1 MPPDTTYPAWCAR
14 IRARLAQIR
23 PEPTHAAIAEAVGVT
38 PQTVGSWVRGESR
51 PVGRALA
58 LGRFLGLEGDDLV
71 DLVAEVED
79 AR

>member
-1 MPPDTTYPAWCAR
+1 MSDPAYPAWCAR
-14 IRARLAQIR
+14 IRARLAELR
-23 PEPTHAAIAEAVGVT
+23 PEPTYAALAEAVGVT

-58 LGRFLGLEGDDLV
+58 LGRTLGLEGDELV